1 MLEQNH
7 NMDIDKIIDIIV
19 ERSELCMAT
28 PFQERTHYVIPKV
41 ILLQVAGT
49 LDIDLTNMSTSDL
62 ILYRMAN
69 LWNDSQEGGYLVRH
83 GSQFV
88 RDFGRP

>member
-1 MLEQNH
+1 MLEQNY

-28 PFQERTHYVIPKV
+28 PFQERTHHVIPKV
-41 ILLQVAGT
+41 IPLQVAGT

>member
-28 PFQERTHYVIPKV
+28 PFWERTHHVTPKV
-41 ILLQVAGT
+41 IPLQVVGA
-49 LDIDLTNMSTSDL
+49 LDIDLTNMSASDL
-62 ILYRMAN
+62 ILYGMAN
-69 LWNDSQEGGYLVRH
+69 LWNDSQEGSYLVRH